1 MYWLQGYQSWGV
13 PSTGTLNGAHGNAG
27 LNTNLP
33 PGVTPEILNKVP
45 MKPMQNVKE
54 WSEKLKQEGKDV
66 PLDLKVYEDL
76 IRKDTEFVGKLN
88 KQLHDN
94 KFIMENIN
102 RDIKSYNQIKQ
113 LRMNSIALSNKG
125 QYNNSIW
132 GRISRLWQWNNK
144 LQYKVIYSQQGF
156 N

>member
-1 MYWLQGYQSWGV
+1 MATGVPNPGGV

-132 GRISRLWQWNNK
+132 GKDI
-144 LQYKVIYSQQGF
+144 KVMAME
-156 N
+156 

>member
-1 MYWLQGYQSWGV
+1 M
-13 PSTGTLNGAHGNAG
+13 
-27 LNTNLP
+27 
-33 PGVTPEILNKVP
+33 
-45 MKPMQNVKE
+45 
-54 WSEKLKQEGKDV
+54 KQEGKDV

-144 LQYKVIYSQQGF
+144 PSTKLFIPNRDLTDRIINERVMKTKINQNIMYPF
-156 N
+156 D

>member
-1 MYWLQGYQSWGV
+1 
-13 PSTGTLNGAHGNAG
+13 
-27 LNTNLP
+27 
-33 PGVTPEILNKVP
+33 
-45 MKPMQNVKE
+45 MQNVKE

-76 IRKDTEFVGKLN
+76 IRKDTEFVGKVN

-113 LRMNSIALSNKG
+113 LRMNSALSNKG

-132 GRISRLWQWNNK
+132 GYQGYGNVNNK